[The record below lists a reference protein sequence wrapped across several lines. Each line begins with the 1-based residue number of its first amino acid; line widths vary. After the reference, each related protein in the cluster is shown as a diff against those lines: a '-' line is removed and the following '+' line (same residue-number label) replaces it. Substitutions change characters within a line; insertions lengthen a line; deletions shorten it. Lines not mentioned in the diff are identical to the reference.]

1 MQRVLTREQDQL
13 LRRERSLLEDL
24 RVLLVR
30 LGAPEEDLVLIKQAL
45 HQLEELFLLV
55 VVGEFNAGKTAFLN
69 AMLGEKLLTEGVLP
83 TTSQIQLLRHG
94 DRLTQEIS
102 GEDTLLVHLPVE
114 WLREINL
121 VDTPGTNAVIQRHQE
136 ITEHFVPRSD
146 LVLFVTSADRPFSE
160 SERAF
165 LERIRQWGKK
175 IVVVINKIDLIDS
188 PDERAQ
194 IVQFVGDNAERLLGV
209 RPKIFAVSARNALQ
223 AKLAAN
229 MQAASDPARER
240 GDAPSG
246 PQWEASQFAPLE
258 AYVLYSLDASQRL
271 RLKLENPLGVAARIT
286 DTYDDLIVRRKQVL
300 RDDFS
305 ALDAIEEQLAAYEA
319 DMRRDFKYHLS
330 HVENALYGMAER
342 GDKFFDETLSIW
354 RLPDL
359 INGDKLRAAFEREV
373 VADTSREVDRHTGE
387 LIDWMVDREFAQWR
401 ALTSFLD
408 RRLVQHDDHIIGS
421 VGRDFERNRQDLIV
435 SVGRAAQR
443 IVDSYDPRAESA
455 NLLQQVQNAMI
466 QTAAVEVSAV
476 GLGAILVA
484 VLHTTLLDFT
494 GMLSAGV
501 LAALGFYVLPY
512 RRNKLKGELRARI
525 GDLRQQLDAAMT
537 QQFERELADSMQ
549 RMREAI
555 GPYTRFVRVE
565 REKLEQMAVG
575 MDQARQELA
584 KLRAGVNSAVSVA
597 GDAPVDVRVNAARG
611 N

>member
-1 MQRVLTREQDQL
+1 MARPKRTWI
-13 LRRERSLLEDL
+13 
-24 RVLLVR
+24 
-30 LGAPEEDLVLIKQAL
+30 LIKQAL
-45 HQLEELFLLV
+45 HQLDELFLLV

-229 MQAASDPARER
+229 MQAANDPARER

-359 INGDKLRAAFEREV
+359 INGDKL
-373 VADTSREVDRHTGE
+373 
-387 LIDWMVDREFAQWR
+387 
-401 ALTSFLD
+401 
-408 RRLVQHDDHIIGS
+408 
-421 VGRDFERNRQDLIV
+421 
-435 SVGRAAQR
+435 
-443 IVDSYDPRAESA
+443 PRC
-455 NLLQQVQNAMI
+455 
-466 QTAAVEVSAV
+466 
-476 GLGAILVA
+476 
-484 VLHTTLLDFT
+484 
-494 GMLSAGV
+494 
-501 LAALGFYVLPY
+501 
-512 RRNKLKGELRARI
+512 LRA
-525 GDLRQQLDAAMT
+525 
-537 QQFERELADSMQ
+537 
-549 RMREAI
+549 
-555 GPYTRFVRVE
+555 
-565 REKLEQMAVG
+565 
-575 MDQARQELA
+575 
-584 KLRAGVNSAVSVA
+584 
-597 GDAPVDVRVNAARG
+597 
-611 N
+611 

>member
-1 MQRVLTREQDQL
+1 LQRVLTREQDQL

-30 LGAPEEDLVLIKQAL
+30 LGAPEEDLELIKQAL
-45 HQLEELFLLV
+45 HQLDELFLLV

-94 DRLTQEIS
+94 DTQSQEFS

-160 SERAF
+160 SERTF

-175 IVVVINKIDLIDS
+175 IVVVINKIDLIEN
-188 PDERAQ
+188 PAEREQ

-209 RPKIFAVSARNALQ
+209 RPQIFAVSARNALG
-223 AKLAAN
+223 AKLAAR
-229 MQAASDPARER
+229 AAGAD
-240 GDAPSG
+240 GPSG

-258 AYVLYSLDASQRL
+258 AYVLHSLDASQRL
-271 RLKLENPLGVAARIT
+271 RLKLENPLGVAARLT
-286 DTYDDLIVRRKQVL
+286 GTYDELIARRKQVL

-305 ALDAIEEQLAAYEA
+305 AIDAIEEQLGAYEA

-330 HVENALYGMAER
+330 HVENVLYGMAER
-342 GDKFFDETLSIW
+342 GDEFFDETLSIW
-354 RLPDL
+354 RLPEL
-359 INGDKLRAAFEREV
+359 LNGDKLRAAFEREV

-387 LIDWMVDREFAQWR
+387 LIDWMVEREFAQWR
-401 ALTSFLD
+401 ALTTFLD
-408 RRLVQHDDHIIGS
+408 RRLVHHDEQIVGS
-421 VGRDFERNRQDLIV
+421 VGRDFERNRQDLIT

-443 IVDSYDPRAESA
+443 VVDSYDPRAESA
-455 NLLQQVQNAMI
+455 KLLQQVQNAMI
-466 QTAAVEVSAV
+466 QTAAVEAGAV

-494 GMLSAGV
+494 GMLGAGV
-501 LAALGFYVLPY
+501 LAALGFYVLPH
-512 RRNKLKGELRARI
+512 RRNKLKSDLREKIGALRA
-525 GDLRQQLDAAMT
+525 QLDEAMS
-537 QQFERELADSMQ
+537 QQFERELADSIQ
-549 RMREAI
+549 RMREAV

-565 REKLEQMAVG
+565 REKLEQMAGG
-575 MDQARQELA
+575 METARQELA
-584 KLRAGVNSAVSVA
+584 TLRAGVANVVS
-597 GDAPVDVRVNAARG
+597 G
-611 N
+611 

>member
-1 MQRVLTREQDQL
+1 M
-13 LRRERSLLEDL
+13 
-24 RVLLVR
+24 
-30 LGAPEEDLVLIKQAL
+30 
-45 HQLEELFLLV
+45 
-55 VVGEFNAGKTAFLN
+55 
-69 AMLGEKLLTEGVLP
+69 
-83 TTSQIQLLRHG
+83 
-94 DRLTQEIS
+94 
-102 GEDTLLVHLPVE
+102 
-114 WLREINL
+114 
-121 VDTPGTNAVIQRHQE
+121 
-136 ITEHFVPRSD
+136 
-146 LVLFVTSADRPFSE
+146 
-160 SERAF
+160 
-165 LERIRQWGKK
+165 
-175 IVVVINKIDLIDS
+175 
-188 PDERAQ
+188 
-194 IVQFVGDNAERLLGV
+194 
-209 RPKIFAVSARNALQ
+209 
-223 AKLAAN
+223 
-229 MQAASDPARER
+229 
-240 GDAPSG
+240 
-246 PQWEASQFAPLE
+246 
-258 AYVLYSLDASQRL
+258 
-271 RLKLENPLGVAARIT
+271 
-286 DTYDDLIVRRKQVL
+286 
-300 RDDFS
+300 
-305 ALDAIEEQLAAYEA
+305 
-319 DMRRDFKYHLS
+319 
-330 HVENALYGMAER
+330 
-342 GDKFFDETLSIW
+342 
-354 RLPDL
+354 
-359 INGDKLRAAFEREV
+359 
-373 VADTSREVDRHTGE
+373 ADTSREVDRHTGE

-408 RRLVQHDDHIIGS
+408 RRLVHHDDHIVGS

-525 GDLRQQLDAAMT
+525 GDLRQQLDVAMT

-597 GDAPVDVRVNAARG
+597 GDAPVNVRVNAARG